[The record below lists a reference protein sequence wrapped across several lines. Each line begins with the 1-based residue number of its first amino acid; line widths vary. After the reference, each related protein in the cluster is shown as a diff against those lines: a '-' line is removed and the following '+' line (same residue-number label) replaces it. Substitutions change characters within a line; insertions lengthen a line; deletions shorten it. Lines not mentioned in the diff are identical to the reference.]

1 MRQFQ
6 ILISPA
12 GEVRLETHGFG
23 DSSCRDASR
32 ALERALGLVLSD
44 QPRTEFCPS
53 PEPIRESC
61 R

>member
-23 DSSCRDASR
+23 DNSCRGASR

-44 QPRTEFCPS
+44 QARTEFCQS
-53 PEPIRESC
+53 LEPIRESC

>member
-1 MRQFQ
+1 MGQFQ

-12 GEVRLETHGFG
+12 GEIRLETHGFG

-53 PEPIRESC
+53 PEHVRESC